1 MYTIILNYE
10 TKRLIIVLS
19 DYHNLS
25 EGASEKR
32 RYARRYFAEPPS
44 KKKKKKVFMIVDR
57 ILLFCFTLFRY
68 ISASALES
76 ENLKP

>member
-1 MYTIILNYE
+1 MYTIIVNYE

-19 DYHNLS
+19 DYHSLS

-44 KKKKKKVFMIVDR
+44 KKSIHD
-57 ILLFCFTLFRY
+57 
-68 ISASALES
+68 S
-76 ENLKP
+76 